1 MKHYIFLFLLL
12 ISSCASAR
20 TFNDLYREK
29 NIPLPDEN
37 AGKIIVSIDKPV
49 IPQQSEEYKTL
60 PRPVISKETVKQI
73 TIFNPPIYKKVTYRY
88 ELIDGRAYYTDVN
101 YFPDI
106 VNDNQRT
113 ITDNPTTEISKQHE
127 TEANIQTQSQDN
139 TQQESSYEYEDDYI
153 ETKILRKLKPLN
165 TIVVTRTGDYYH
177 YLSCHELK
185 KYCRPTTIAQ
195 AKSENFTPCPICKP
209 PRP

>member
-1 MKHYIFLFLLL
+1 MKRYILLFLLL

-73 TIFNPPIYKKVTYRY
+73 TIFNPPIY
-88 ELIDGRAYYTDVN
+88 
-101 YFPDI
+101 
-106 VNDNQRT
+106 
-113 ITDNPTTEISKQHE
+113 
-127 TEANIQTQSQDN
+127 
-139 TQQESSYEYEDDYI
+139 
-153 ETKILRKLKPLN
+153 RKLDAKPLALDM
-165 TIVVTRTGDYYH
+165 GM
-177 YLSCHELK
+177 
-185 KYCRPTTIAQ
+185 
-195 AKSENFTPCPICKP
+195 
-209 PRP
+209 